1 MAITGI
7 EYSIIRRIR
16 DLAKLPLRGD
26 ILELGESVWYGD
38 VPINALAQ
46 DIYAYGLE
54 NEREAIFRKLNDI
67 IEKKPD
73 SYPFD
78 IAKIWYQTFFHATPS
93 LMIDQNGPNA
103 LKLDLNSRIELNKQY
118 DIVINFGT
126 AEHIFNV
133 YQFFENIHRW
143 TKVGGYMIHSLPFS
157 GWYDHGFY
165 NFNPT
170 FIWDLARSN
179 TYTNLTTVNA
189 VLNPLKFLQLDTR
202 EKAIEHFG
210 ANPIPKDSLIYSIMT
225 KDKDTSFRT
234 PQQYIYDELEN
245 SELASSA

>member
-1 MAITGI
+1 M
-7 EYSIIRRIR
+7 IR
-16 DLAKLPLRGD
+16 
-26 ILELGESVWYGD
+26 
-38 VPINALAQ
+38 
-46 DIYAYGLE
+46 
-54 NEREAIFRKLNDI
+54 
-67 IEKKPD
+67 
-73 SYPFD
+73 
-78 IAKIWYQTFFHATPS
+78 
-93 LMIDQNGPNA
+93 
-103 LKLDLNSRIELNKQY
+103 
-118 DIVINFGT
+118 
-126 AEHIFNV
+126 
-133 YQFFENIHRW
+133 
-143 TKVGGYMIHSLPFS
+143 SLPFS

-170 FIWDLARSN
+170 FIWDLARPN

-245 SELASSA
+245 SELASSSWDEMRGSK